1 MTFTTYGA
9 LIGLAIAIILIIK
22 KVHPAYS
29 LILGALLGGLIGGG
43 GLDTTVSTMISGAQG
58 MMSSILRILTSGILA
73 GALIKTGSAEKI
85 ADVIVKKLGEKFAL
99 VSIAIAAMII
109 CAVGV
114 FVDISVITVAPIAM
128 AIGKKAGYSKPSI
141 LLAMIGGGKA
151 GNIISPNPNTIATAE
166 AFQIDLTSLM
176 IRNIVP
182 AICAVVVTVLLA
194 SLLNK
199 KKDSMILDSDL
210 EQSEEKNLPSFFA
223 AIAGPLVVIILLAL
237 RPLFSIS
244 IDPLIALPLGGLVCM
259 LMTGQIRHVVSYS
272 EFGLSKVIGVSILL
286 IGTGTLAG
294 IIKASNLQY
303 DMISL
308 LEMGNLPAF
317 LLAPLSG
324 ILMAGATA
332 STTAGATIA
341 SQTFSQTL
349 IEKGV
354 SALDAGAMIHAGA
367 TVIDSLPHGSF
378 FHATGGS
385 VNMQIKE
392 RIKLIPYEALVGL
405 TSTVVSIIVYLI

>member
-1 MTFTTYGA
+1 
-9 LIGLAIAIILIIK
+9 
-22 KVHPAYS
+22 
-29 LILGALLGGLIGGG
+29 
-43 GLDTTVSTMISGAQG
+43 
-58 MMSSILRILTSGILA
+58 
-73 GALIKTGSAEKI
+73 
-85 ADVIVKKLGEKFAL
+85 
-99 VSIAIAAMII
+99 
-109 CAVGV
+109 
-114 FVDISVITVAPIAM
+114 
-128 AIGKKAGYSKPSI
+128 
-141 LLAMIGGGKA
+141 MIGGGKA

-199 KKDSMILDSDL
+199 KKDNMILDSDL

-308 LEMGNLPAF
+308 LEMGNLRHSY
-317 LLAPLSG
+317 LLLCLES
-324 ILMAGATA
+324 
-332 STTAGATIA
+332 
-341 SQTFSQTL
+341 
-349 IEKGV
+349 
-354 SALDAGAMIHAGA
+354 
-367 TVIDSLPHGSF
+367 
-378 FHATGGS
+378 
-385 VNMQIKE
+385 
-392 RIKLIPYEALVGL
+392 
-405 TSTVVSIIVYLI
+405 

>member
-324 ILMAGATA
+324 ILMAGAIA

-392 RIKLIPYEALVGL
+392 RMKLIPYEALVGL